1 MNRKRCRKALAAFS
15 AVVAMTALSAC
26 ANAGGAQSEQ
36 KPQLSTQGNSAPDAI
51 KVGFLEPSIGD
62 AAVPAVTPGRKGAVD
77 YINNELG
84 GIGGRPLQLVV
95 CPTDGTPEKG
105 VSCANSL
112 VRQNVVAVLDGTSY
126 SASAALPILQS
137 AGIPLIGAGA
147 QTGEVNQDAKGV
159 YYIGVPLQAFAIG
172 QLQSFAQQRLNSA
185 ALTLAGTTP
194 GRDYVESF
202 VEPVAQQ
209 LGMQFTPVFYPPD
222 NPNFSVVAQT
232 IVARNPAIGG
242 AIDLHDEQA
251 CISLIES
258 LRSAGFDSP
267 IYMGFCT
274 QFLDELS
281 NTAGIQISST
291 VWLPRAAKYADGQTQ
306 QELKIAQAAVEAAA
320 KDPSSVGW
328 ASYETFSQLVTFTNV
343 LETIKSDITTDT
355 VRTTFENLRDF
366 PRFLGPEITCGGEA
380 WQGTSACSNKVL
392 QFKVQRDESLKPVGG
407 AYMTVRQDLE
417 PTS

>member
-1 MNRKRCRKALAAFS
+1 MTRKRCRTALAALG

-26 ANAGGAQSEQ
+26 AGSTGASTEQ
-36 KPQLSTQGNSAPDAI
+36 QAQLSTQGNSAPDAI

-62 AAVPAVTPGRKGAVD
+62 AAVPAVTPGRRAAVT

-84 GIGGRPLQLVV
+84 GIGGRPLEIIV

-159 YYIGVPLQAFAIG
+159 YYLGVPLQAFAIG
-172 QLQSFAQQRLNSA
+172 QLQSFAEQGFDSA

-194 GRDYVESF
+194 GRDYVNSF
-202 VEPVAQQ
+202 VKPVAQQ
-209 LGMQFTPVFYPPD
+209 LGLQFTPVFYPPD
-222 NPNFSVVAQT
+222 NPNFSIVAQT

-258 LRSAGFDSP
+258 LRSAGYDSP

-274 QFLDELS
+274 AFLDVMS
-281 NTAGIQISST
+281 DTAGIQISST
-291 VWLPRAAKYADGQTQ
+291 VWLPRAAKYADAQTQ
-306 QELKIAQAAVEAAA
+306 QELKAAQTAIEAAA
-320 KDPSSVGW
+320 SDPAKVGW
-328 ASYETFSQLVTFTNV
+328 ATYETFSELVTFTKV
-343 LETIKSDITTDT
+343 LGTIESEITPDS
-355 VRTTFENLRDF
+355 VQTTFENLKDF

-380 WQGTSACSNKVL
+380 WKGTSACSDSVL
-392 QFKVQRDESLKPVGG
+392 QLKVQPDGSLKPIGG
-407 AYMTVRQDLE
+407 GYMKVRQDLA